1 MESRMKELRKENE
14 MLNEQ
19 KQDLKSS
26 MRMERLEMSKKYEKE
41 KEELAEKYRN
51 ELKTLRKNLEKTV
64 SRYRQKFSCGFQIL
78 YSFVPFWYSKLF
90 ILGNKTIDL
99 GNIVS
104 WFVHL

>member
-1 MESRMKELRKENE
+1 MFMESRMKELRKENE

-64 SRYRQKFSCGFQIL
+64 SRYRQKFSCGFQTL
-78 YSFVPFWYSKLF
+78 YSFVLF
-90 ILGNKTIDL
+90 
-99 GNIVS
+99 
-104 WFVHL
+104 